1 MTKSS
6 TPKAAARKARPTQR
20 KKAPK
25 IADRKARYTS
35 QHTSKVVAEKAQ
47 AQRKSAFKITV
58 GDVGD
63 TQRRIAA
70 QFEEFRDSQVPDTMR
85 ALAERSV
92 AQTRE
97 VYERSKNALQAV
109 LESWQKSFGAAG
121 QGALALNRKIIDVT
135 DRNINSGFDLA
146 TSLAGAKNL
155 AEVMELQAAYWRKQ
169 FCNLSVQAEEVRA
182 LSPKL
187 TANVAAQSKLT

>member
-1 MTKSS
+1 MTKST

-25 IADRKARYTS
+25 IADGKARYTR

-47 AQRKSAFKITV
+47 VQRKSAFKVTV

-70 QFEEFRDSQVPDTMR
+70 QVEEFRDNQAPDTLQ

-92 AQTRE
+92 ARTRE
-97 VYERSKNALQAV
+97 VYERSKNTLQTL
-109 LESWQKSFGAAG
+109 LESWQQSFGAAG
-121 QGALALNRKIIDVT
+121 QGTLALNRKIIDIAE
-135 DRNINSGFDLA
+135 RNINNGFDLA

-155 AEVMELQAAYWRKQ
+155 AEVMEVHAAYWRKQ
-169 FCNLSVQAEEVRA
+169 FGNLSTQATEVRA
-182 LSPKL
+182 LSRKV
-187 TANVAAQSKLT
+187 TAGAAERSKRR